1 MPFSPVLIDVDGLK
15 LALNPAPGLDNPI
28 ADDVA
33 VLKDVGVAA
42 VLTTLTADELH
53 KFELDALGQ
62 MVEAANLSWFHL
74 PVQDKSLPTD
84 PFDALWLEAQ
94 PQLKALLE
102 AGKRVSVHCRGGTGR
117 TGLVAAKLLLSCGA
131 DFDTTIEA
139 VRAARPG
146 ALSAEAQLDYLRG
159 SLPQP

>member
-1 MPFSPVLIDVDGLK
+1 MAFSPALIEVDGFK

-33 VLKDVGVAA
+33 ALKDVGVAA

-53 KFELDALGQ
+53 KFELDALGP
-62 MVEAANLSWFHL
+62 MVEAADLAWFHL
-74 PVQDKSLPTD
+74 PVQDKSLPTAA
-84 PFDALWLEAQ
+84 FDALWLEAQ
-94 PQLKALLE
+94 PRLKTLLE
-102 AGKRVSVHCRGGTGR
+102 AGKRVSIHCRGGTGR
-117 TGLVAAKLLLSCGA
+117 TGLVATKLLLSCGA
-131 DFDTTIEA
+131 DFDTAIEA

-159 SLPQP
+159 RKQ